1 MPYTEEELKS
11 YQFHLDRIENQR
23 QKYQDYLADPTI
35 FSESSRN
42 HIVASGSNT
51 LISFEDID
59 EEKRK
64 QSPFRRVGL
73 NRGDHNIVKTNN
85 YPTFHK
91 DEKYDNTINYEINS
105 LIPEAPQLPTV
116 QLFDYPNDNVFNP
129 SKTDDSGDIIT
140 PTLFTP
146 SRTKPNERTDGYT
159 IDLVNGDIIAIDGW
173 SESQSEFGLD
183 VYYLEKNRKRRF
195 PTMKI
200 LNSYRGTLLSS
211 HTDLEVIV
219 IEKEDLDFI
228 LSGQPMEFNT
238 E

>member
-1 MPYTEEELKS
+1 MPYTKEELKA
-11 YQFHLDRIENQR
+11 YQFHLDRVQNQR
-23 QKYQDYLADPTI
+23 QKYNDYLDDPTI
-35 FSESSRN
+35 SAQSSRN

-73 NRGDHNIVKTNN
+73 DAENHKIEKVNQ
-85 YPTFHK
+85 YPTFYK
-91 DEKYDNTINYEINS
+91 DEKYENTIESEINS
-105 LIPEAPQLPTV
+105 LIPTPPSLPTV
-116 QLFDYPNDNVFNP
+116 QLANAPNDNVLNP
-129 SKTDDSGDIIT
+129 SKKSSSGITIT
-140 PTLFTP
+140 PTLLTP

-159 IDLVNGDIIAIDGW
+159 IDLLNGDIIALEGW
-173 SESQSEFGLD
+173 TESQSEHGLQ

-200 LNSYRGTLLSS
+200 LNSYRGTLLGP
-211 HTDLEVIV
+211 HMDLEILV
-219 IEKEDLDFI
+219 IEKDALDFI

-238 E
+238 K